1 VTLSLESVPPTSIP
15 ARARPQLRPARF
27 DDYEQIARLEA
38 ALTPEASS
46 PDDWR
51 MLWHGSPLWPHLGKR
66 WPIGWV
72 LETEDREIVGCIGN
86 IPLLYH
92 LRGEH
97 LMAASGRGWVV
108 APEYRG
114 YALWLLDERFN
125 QACVDLFIDTTIGPA
140 ASSAFN
146 EFSNRIPVGD
156 WETISYF
163 ITSYSAF
170 ATRAM
175 RKLNLPLARVL
186 APSAGAALRLKDVI
200 LGRGFPKTHSAY
212 TIESTDRF
220 DSRFDAFWDELLR
233 QNPDKLLAARDGATL
248 SWHYSVPMRRGRLW
262 ILTASQNRQLRA
274 YCIFKRHGATADVRR
289 MRLVDYQTIDR
300 DVDLLPDFL
309 TVALRKCVAE
319 DVCVLDKPGIGV
331 GRTHAFDTLAPYR
344 RKQTWPYF
352 YRAIDGGLAV
362 ELRQPKF
369 WDPGEYDGD
378 ASIE

>member
-1 VTLSLESVPPTSIP
+1 MSANLARAELPQMPG
-15 ARARPQLRPARF
+15 RARPHLRPARF
-27 DDYEQIARLEA
+27 DDYEQIVRLEA

-72 LETEDREIVGCIGN
+72 LETADRQIVGCIGN

-92 LRGEH
+92 FRGEH

-125 QACVDLFIDTTIGPA
+125 QPCVDVFVDTTIGPA
-140 ASSAFN
+140 ALAAFN
-146 EFSNRIPVGD
+146 EFSNRIPAGD

-163 ITSYSAF
+163 VTGYRAF
-170 ATRAM
+170 ATRALQ
-175 RKLNLPLARVL
+175 KLNVPLVRVL
-186 APSAGAALRLKDVI
+186 APPAGAALRLKDLV
-200 LGRGFPKTHSAY
+200 LSRDFPKTRSAFDV
-212 TIESTDRF
+212 ESTDRF
-220 DSRFDAFWDELLR
+220 DSRFDTFWDELLR
-233 QNPDKLLAARDGATL
+233 QNPNTLMAARDSATL
-248 SWHYSVPMRRGRLW
+248 SWHFSVPMRRGRLW

-274 YCIFKRHGATADVRR
+274 YGIFKRQGATGEVRR
-289 MRLVDYQTIDR
+289 MRLVDFQSIER
-300 DVDLLPDFL
+300 DVDLLPDL
-309 TVALRKCVAE
+309 LAAAQRKCVAE
-319 DVCVLDKPGIGV
+319 DVCVLDKPGAGV
-331 GRTHAFDTLAPYR
+331 ARTAAFDALAPYR
-344 RKQTWPYF
+344 RKQNWSYF
-352 YRAIDGGLAV
+352 YRAVDPTLAV
-362 ELRQPKF
+362 ELRRKKF